1 MTLYPNALFKS
12 FDLDDNSLGNKLI
25 PFELQESSKSIQIE
39 AFHVFKVWFLYLKE
53 VKRNDRQQW
62 WLFKCRSNW
71 LYSEIII
78 IVAQLF
84 VANQNK
90 PAEIVNILVTN
101 RSKLLRLLADLRP
114 DKGIK
119 SPVLSLILFLLANAL
134 FGPSCFVCRGWE
146 VWSRQKSGLERNFIP
161 WAASSCMN
169 QPTDIVLPFLF
180 KHSKDIFGGS
190 KFVLL
195 GKPIS
200 FTFSYTHTH
209 TYRQD
214 IYLIYVITC
223 TLFTVDEIK
232 WLCL

>member
-1 MTLYPNALFKS
+1 MIVSN
-12 FDLDDNSLGNKLI
+12 DDCLNVG
-25 PFELQESSKSIQIE
+25 PT
-39 AFHVFKVWFLYLKE
+39 
-53 VKRNDRQQW
+53 
-62 WLFKCRSNW
+62 W

-78 IVAQLF
+78 IIGQLF

-90 PAEIVNILVTN
+90 PAEIVNIMVTN

-119 SPVLSLILFLLANAL
+119 TSPLFVLILFLLTNTL
-134 FGPSCFVCRGWE
+134 FGPSCFVCRGRE
-146 VWSRQKSGLERNFIP
+146 VWSRQKSGLERNIIP

-169 QPTDIVLPFLF
+169 QPTDIVLPSLF

-209 TYRQD
+209 TD
-214 IYLIYVITC
+214 KIFIW
-223 TLFTVDEIK
+223 FM
-232 WLCL
+232 